1 MTFYKYICPVLEQ
14 NIKLICP
21 FYTWMIKFLKAL
33 ILIDLQKAFD
43 TIDHNILVEKVKAI
57 CFYGD
62 TANWFHSYLSDLA
75 FLVSIE
81 KHFMWCAQGSIHGPL
96 LFLIHFSDMIYIYK
110 WHDMIY
116 AFSSDLLLYA
126 DGSCLAFN
134 KNMSPKLK
142 QT

>member
-1 MTFYKYICPVLEQ
+1 
-14 NIKLICP
+14 
-21 FYTWMIKFLKAL
+21 MIKFLKAL

-62 TANWFHSYLSDLA
+62 TVNWFHSYLSDWA

-81 KHFMWCAQGSIHGPL
+81 NKNSSMLKISCGVPQGLIHGPL

-110 WHDMIY
+110 
-116 AFSSDLLLYA
+116 
-126 DGSCLAFN
+126 
-134 KNMSPKLK
+134 
-142 QT
+142 

>member
-1 MTFYKYICPVLEQ
+1 
-14 NIKLICP
+14 
-21 FYTWMIKFLKAL
+21 MIKFLKAL

-81 KHFMWCAQGSIHGPL
+81 KHFMWCASRVNSWPFAFFDTLQRYDL
-96 LFLIHFSDMIYIYK
+96 YI
-110 WHDMIY
+110 
-116 AFSSDLLLYA
+116 
-126 DGSCLAFN
+126 
-134 KNMSPKLK
+134 
-142 QT
+142 